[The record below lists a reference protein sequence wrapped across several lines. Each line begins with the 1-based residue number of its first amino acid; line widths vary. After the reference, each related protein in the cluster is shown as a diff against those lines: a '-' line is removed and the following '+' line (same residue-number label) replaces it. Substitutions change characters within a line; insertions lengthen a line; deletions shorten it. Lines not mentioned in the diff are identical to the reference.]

1 MKKIGLILEGGANRG
16 VFTAGVLD
24 FFMEQEL
31 YLPYVAAVSVGS
43 CNAMSYVSKQI
54 GRTKSCM
61 IPGKRNIPPIHWRHI
76 KSKKTLIDLDLVFDD
91 YPNRLV
97 PFDYKTYFT
106 SSIICEY
113 VVSNC
118 VTGKSEYMSER
129 KDGKKLMEICKASCS
144 MPYISPMMKLN
155 GIPYLDGGISDAIP
169 INHAMALG
177 YEKNI
182 VILTR
187 EKGYRKKISNKAHLF
202 NKLFYRKYP
211 KLIAMLESRKIRYN
225 KVMDELE
232 RLEAQGKVLIIQPTK
247 IIVGRMDNHQEHLEE
262 FYQQGYQ
269 LAKTRLEEIK
279 NFIK

>member
-61 IPGKRNIPPIHWRHI
+61 IPGKRNIPPIHWCHI

-106 SSIICEY
+106 FSIICEY

-118 VTGKSEYMSER
+118 VIGKSEYMSER
-129 KDGKKLMEICKASCS
+129 KDGKKLMEICKASYYAI
-144 MPYISPMMKLN
+144 YITHDEVKWNS
-155 GIPYLDGGISDAIP
+155 
-169 INHAMALG
+169 
-177 YEKNI
+177 
-182 VILTR
+182 
-187 EKGYRKKISNKAHLF
+187 LF
-202 NKLFYRKYP
+202 RWRN
-211 KLIAMLESRKIRYN
+211 
-225 KVMDELE
+225 
-232 RLEAQGKVLIIQPTK
+232 
-247 IIVGRMDNHQEHLEE
+247 
-262 FYQQGYQ
+262 
-269 LAKTRLEEIK
+269 
-279 NFIK
+279 